1 VSHASITR
9 DFYNR
14 SLMSGSAVIHSA
26 SFFMCVWCRYV
37 SPELNPEELPP
48 DYMALASVVLGIVGL
63 MLKVCAALVCPVG
76 AGMPWC

>member
-1 VSHASITR
+1 MQPKTKEANPNLAGRNNSKELSSNKEVNVGP
-9 DFYNR
+9 D
-14 SLMSGSAVIHSA
+14 
-26 SFFMCVWCRYV
+26 
-37 SPELNPEELPP
+37 ELNPEELPP